1 MLVLPSLALM
11 GQLFIPVGAGP
22 RLPDLFNSLVASIER
37 DMRPPRLA
45 NPCAEVRYKP
55 WRAALATPAPQNP
68 PTRPPPHH
76 ATQIQRNSPPNLS
89 QDLRRLHCSDTAC
102 LMRSAE
108 SLVPACA
115 SLLLSEPEAS
125 PEPLEQ
131 PRHSSTGSYGFFTM
145 ESTSADGHV
154 QRMSG
159 PIGLAHIFG
168 PSAMGPRSAMHA
180 PRLELSGSF
189 IPMLEDFLSGGD
201 GPLFETLFEP
211 EPRQPRYQPRP
222 PPRHPCEREPVCQR
236 ELQDHTRL
244 DGGVECLVRHLEQL
258 SHDCQCYVHQMTGGR
273 LIGMPP
279 PAPAPHPAVHVHTVP
294 PPVDYV
300 VEPSTVTVEI
310 EEDDGMPPRAHCL
323 LVFTLLF
330 LLTFLVARS
339 LARLLCGRRTRQVV
353 VVQPNQAKIVAVGP
367 MVAAEIV
374 QVAEPATK
382 KDRS

>member
-1 MLVLPSLALM
+1 M
-11 GQLFIPVGAGP
+11 
-22 RLPDLFNSLVASIER
+22 
-37 DMRPPRLA
+37 
-45 NPCAEVRYKP
+45 
-55 WRAALATPAPQNP
+55 
-68 PTRPPPHH
+68 
-76 ATQIQRNSPPNLS
+76 
-89 QDLRRLHCSDTAC
+89 RRLHCSDTAC

-125 PEPLEQ
+125 PAPLEQ
-131 PRHSSTGSYGFFTM
+131 PRHSSGNYGFFTM

-168 PSAMGPRSAMHA
+168 PSAMGPRSAMLA

-189 IPMLEDFLSGGD
+189 IPMLEGFLSGGD

-244 DGGVECLVRHLEQL
+244 DGGVECLVRHIEQL

-279 PAPAPHPAVHVHTVP
+279 PSPAPHPAVHVHTVP
-294 PPVDYV
+294 PPLDYV
-300 VEPSTVTVEI
+300 ENDPTAESP
-310 EEDDGMPPRAHCL
+310 EEEGGMPPRAHCL

-330 LLTFLVARS
+330 FLTFLVARS
-339 LARLLCGRRTRQVV
+339 LAQLLCGRRTRQVV
-353 VVQPNQAKIVAVGP
+353 VVQPNQAKIVA
-367 MVAAEIV
+367 AEIV

-382 KDRS
+382 KDKS